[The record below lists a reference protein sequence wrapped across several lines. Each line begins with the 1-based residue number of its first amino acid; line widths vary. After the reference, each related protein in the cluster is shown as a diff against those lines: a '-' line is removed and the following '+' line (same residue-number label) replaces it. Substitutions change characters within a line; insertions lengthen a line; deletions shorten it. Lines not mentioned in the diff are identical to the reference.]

1 MAEGMDAAISAP
13 RDKRAVMVFESGVTV
28 SLRLKT
34 REEVSAKRTIAQG
47 KIETGYKISDGEV
60 DDPKVASFE
69 GIITGTDLPFAP
81 LHIISAMNQA
91 QAIQAAYDTK
101 EFVSVYTSFMA
112 MPQCRIKGMKLTRA
126 QCDKIDK
133 AEQAKA
139 LAWVDK
145 NVHVQLTVPQ
155 KVGIASFCPWNI
167 GPGKCFPSGF
177 YRDLNAG
184 NFKGAC
190 AQIKRWVW
198 DAGRDCR
205 IRENNCYGQVIR
217 RDQESEL
224 TCWGMDK

>member
-1 MAEGMDAAISAP
+1 MGNKSKLSAVMLGLIAAGASAP
-13 RDKRAVMVFESGVTV
+13 VLMAQFQHEKEGTSLTAYQDKSRGIWTICGGVTYV
-28 SLRLKT
+28 D
-34 REEVSAKRTIAQG
+34 G
-47 KIETGYKISDGEV
+47 KPV
-60 DDPKVASFE
+60 
-69 GIITGTDLPFAP
+69 
-81 LHIISAMNQA
+81 
-91 QAIQAAYDTK
+91 
-101 EFVSVYTSFMA
+101 
-112 MPQCRIKGMKLTRA
+112 IKGMKLTRA

-145 NVHVQLTVPQ
+145 NVTVPLTAPQ

-177 YRDLNAG
+177 YRELNAG

-224 TCWGMDK
+224 TCWGMEK